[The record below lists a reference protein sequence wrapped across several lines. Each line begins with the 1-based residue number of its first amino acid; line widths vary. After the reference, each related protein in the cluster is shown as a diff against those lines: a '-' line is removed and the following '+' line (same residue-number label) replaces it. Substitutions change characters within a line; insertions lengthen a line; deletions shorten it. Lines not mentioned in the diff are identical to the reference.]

1 MSLTKV
7 AFSFLVVMVL
17 LPTAIGRPQAFQQPY
32 GIESQNDIE
41 NIAPIRHQILMEEEW
56 LRWRKEHIVPE
67 VMRRMGV
74 DVWLIGEE
82 DGALYYSLV
91 PANYEGLVSQRYDA
105 LIFIDK
111 GTDQGVESLAIDASE
126 VADLINSHDP
136 SHIGV
141 SPVSYTHLTLP
152 TSDLV

>member
-41 NIAPIRHQILMEEEW
+41 NIAPIRQQILMEEEW
-56 LRWRKEHIVPE
+56 LRWRKKHIVPE
-67 VMRRMGV
+67 VMRRVGV

-111 GTDQGVESLAIDASE
+111 GADDGVGVLPECVSRGPIRDRDPI
-126 VADLINSHDP
+126 VNMLIGCRLRGAQD
-136 SHIGV
+136 
-141 SPVSYTHLTLP
+141 
-152 TSDLV
+152 